1 LEDNVFQASS
11 VFTPAELVALKRKS
25 NLHAAWMLIH
35 AWGTIFAAMAMFA
48 YWPNL
53 ITFVLAVAI
62 VGARQLGLAV
72 ISHDAAHGLLFTNIK
87 LNDFAGTW
95 LTEYIMTGDLYA
107 YRPYHVKGHHRLT
120 QQPNDPDI
128 GLSAPFPITRAS
140 LRRKIFRDLTG
151 QTAWKQRKA
160 LVRRAFGGADLPAS
174 QRIARGWRRLHGAII
189 TNAVLFGILAAAGH
203 WWLYPALW
211 LVPYFTFQPMVVRIR
226 AIAEH
231 SMVTDNDDPLRNTR
245 TTDANWLERAFIAP
259 YYVNYHLEHH
269 LLSAVPCY
277 NLPRAH
283 AMMLAKGMGPKM
295 ELQPG
300 YRAVLRL
307 AASKPERPTLA
318 AAAA

>member
-1 LEDNVFQASS
+1 MFQASS

-25 NLHAAWMLIH
+25 NLRGAWMLIH
-35 AWGTIFAAMAMFA
+35 AWGTIFAAMALFVH
-48 YWPNL
+48 WPNAL
-53 ITFVLAVAI
+53 TFVLAVAI
-62 VGARQLGLAV
+62 IGARQLGLAV
-72 ISHDAAHGLLFTNIK
+72 LSHDAAHGLLFTNMQ

-95 LTEYIMTGDLYA
+95 LTEYILLGDLYA
-107 YRPYHVKGHHRLT
+107 YRPYHVKGHHRFT
-120 QQPNDPDI
+120 QQPNDPDL

-140 LRRKIFRDLTG
+140 LHRKIIRDLTG

-160 LVRRAFGGADLPAS
+160 LVRRAFGAANLPAS
-174 QRIARGWRRLHGAII
+174 ERVALAWRRLHGAII
-189 TNAVLFGILAAAGH
+189 THAALFAILAAAGY

-245 TTDANWLERAFIAP
+245 TTHANWLERAFIAP
-259 YYVNYHLEHH
+259 YFVNYHLEHH

-283 AMMLAKGMGPKM
+283 AMMIAKGLGPKM
-295 ELQPG
+295 EIQPG
-300 YRAVLRL
+300 YRALLRL
-307 AASKPERPTLA
+307 AASKPEPPALA